1 MKVVGIIPCRYQSSR
16 FPGKP
21 LALIGDKPMMWHTY
35 QRALESNVLDQVYIA
50 TDDDQI
56 AEVAKNFSLNVI
68 MTSSEHKTGSDRVA
82 EASKYVK
89 ADYYINI
96 QGDEPFIDP
105 KSIKI
110 LVEKIINCKDPAI
123 QAVNAYTL
131 IEDIN
136 ELVDINTVKV
146 IMDVDKNALAY
157 SRQAIPYPKSDVA
170 SYYKQ
175 LGLYAFKLSG
185 LKIFIDNTPA
195 SLELIEGVEMYRLL
209 EHQHRIAMVQ
219 TNDSSL
225 SVDTPI
231 DLKRVQ
237 KIFCNE

>member
-21 LALIGDKPMMWHTY
+21 LTLIGDKPMMWHTY

-50 TDDDQI
+50 TDDDRI
-56 AEVAKNFSLNVI
+56 AEMANNFSLNVI
-68 MTSSEHKTGSDRVA
+68 MTSSEHKTGTDRVA
-82 EASKYVK
+82 EASKHIL

-105 KSIKI
+105 NSIQL

-136 ELVDINTVKV
+136 DVLDINTVKV
-146 IMDVDKNALAY
+146 IMDVDNNALAY

-170 SYYKQ
+170 RYYKQ

-185 LKIFIDNTPA
+185 LKIFTDNPPA

-225 SVDTPI
+225 SVDTPS

-237 KIFCNE
+237 KIFYNE

>member
-56 AEVAKNFSLNVI
+56 AEEANNFSLNVI
-68 MTSSEHKTGSDRVA
+68 MTSSEHKTGTDRVA
-82 EASKYVK
+82 EVSKYVTS
-89 ADYYINI
+89 DYYINI

-105 KSIKI
+105 NSIQL

-136 ELVDINTVKV
+136 EVVDINTVKV
-146 IMDVDKNALAY
+146 IMDVDNNALAY

-170 SYYKQ
+170 MYYKQ

-185 LKIFIDNTPA
+185 LKVFIDNPPA

-209 EHQHRIAMVQ
+209 ENQHRIAMVQ